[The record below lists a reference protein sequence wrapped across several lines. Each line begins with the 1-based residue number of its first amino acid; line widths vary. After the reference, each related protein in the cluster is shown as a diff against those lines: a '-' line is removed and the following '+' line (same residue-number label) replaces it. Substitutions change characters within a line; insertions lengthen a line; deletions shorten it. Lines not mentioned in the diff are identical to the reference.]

1 MGDHDMTELVAVGL
15 AGCALV
21 LLSLVAD
28 MLAEPEPVAYP
39 ADWTTMTY
47 AAGADTAPRY
57 PSDDE

>member
-1 MGDHDMTELVAVGL
+1 MTELVAVGL